1 METGQCLIS
10 LIPLRAENSERSE
23 QVSQLLFGETYE
35 ILDRTE
41 KWAFIR
47 TIQDNYKGWIDLKLV
62 SNKQFEPDL
71 KKVHSSLPKFVDVE
85 GKKILISPGSYLPE
99 MPLDSVDILELF
111 KTHCGIPYVWGGKSF
126 FGLDCSGLVQI
137 YFRCLGIELPRDAY
151 QQANIGTTIHL
162 LEESQTNDLAFFDN
176 SEGKITHVGIII
188 RNMDH
193 FSILHASGELRIDAL
208 DYHGVHKKNA
218 GYSHSL
224 RLIQRILI

>member
-62 SNKQFEPDL
+62 SKKQFEPDL
-71 KKVHSSLPKFVDVE
+71 KKVHSSLPKFVDVA

-126 FGLDCSGLVQI
+126 FGLDCSGLVQT

-151 QQANIGTTIHL
+151 QQANMGTTIHL

-193 FSILHASGELRIDAL
+193 FSILHASGELRIDTM